1 MKLAIHDH
9 PGSYSDRWIKYCQEK
24 NISYKTVN
32 CYDNDFMAQ
41 INGYDGLLW
50 HWDLTDY
57 KSALAARQLTFSL
70 EKKGIKMF
78 PDIRTSWFY
87 NDKVGQ
93 KYLLE
98 AINAPLVKSYVF
110 YSKKDALEWLA
121 NASFPKVFKLRSGA
135 GSSNVRLIETK
146 KKAKNL
152 INKAFGRGF
161 NQIDPYYRLYDR
173 LKVFLSDRDITAFKK
188 VLTGIARLFILK
200 DVEKYSTREKGYVY
214 FQDLVPGADGDT
226 RLTVV
231 NDRCFGL
238 RRYCRK
244 GDFRASGTG
253 IRSYNPELLNKEMVK
268 LAFDVADKLGV
279 QSIALDILG
288 DKDNYKITEMSYCF
302 TIDCCDD
309 CAGYWDKDL
318 NWHEDKV
325 NPQQYIIEDFIKSLK
340 RPQNKHEFLESE
352 VYEN

>member
-121 NASFPKVFKLRSGA
+121 NTSFPKVFKLRSGA

-318 NWHEDKV
+318 IWHEEEV

-340 RPQNKHEFLESE
+340 SPQSIHEFLESE